1 VDIQLDFEV
10 TGQDSLDAEFRGFK
24 ALLAMSMKKAL
35 EQVNTEMQEAL
46 KRHIER
52 DVYAASVYKPKV
64 YKRRSE
70 HSGMGA
76 PLSDMK
82 TNVGFSDTQASV
94 EPQGVGAMTQFHF
107 IPTGEHTVS
116 KWHTADGNELI
127 GRIEHKSPPYTW
139 GNNSVPERPFWQN
152 FVDEMVDE
160 GEAAEMFE
168 RAMTLMAPTLELEAD
183 GSIIREPNDG
193 TY

>member
-1 VDIQLDFEV
+1 MDIQPNFEV
-10 TGQDSLDAEFRGFK
+10 TGQNSLDAEFRRFK

-35 EQVNTEMQEAL
+35 EQTNADMQEAL
-46 KRHIER
+46 KRHIES
-52 DVYAASVYKPKV
+52 DVYAAYKPLV
-64 YKRRSE
+64 YERRSE
-70 HSGMGA
+70 NGGMGA
-76 PLSDMK
+76 PLSDLK
-82 TNVGFSDTQASV
+82 TNVGFSDTQVSV

-116 KWHTADGNELI
+116 RWHTADGNELI
-127 GRIEHKSPPYTW
+127 GRIERKNPPYTW

-152 FVDEMVDE
+152 FVDEMIDE
-160 GEAAEMFE
+160 GGAAEMFE
-168 RAMTLMAPTLELEAD
+168 RAMTLIAPTLELEAD